1 MVPRRSMAG
10 LEIRLL
16 GDPVLRERAAE
27 VETVDADVRRLAQEM
42 FTAMYE
48 AEGVGLA
55 APQVGIARR
64 IIVVDPHEEGIA
76 PMAIVNPRIAA
87 ASPITDKAE
96 EGCLS
101 IPGVRE
107 VVTRAAAVTVEGLG
121 LHGQRITVDAEGLH
135 ARVLQ
140 HEIDHLDGVLF
151 LDRLSPLKRR
161 LALKRWEKVK
171 PVSDHVPPTATRGGL

>member
-1 MVPRRSMAG
+1 MAG
-10 LEIRLL
+10 MEIRLL

-27 VETVDADVRRLAQEM
+27 VGAVDDEVRRLAKAM
-42 FTAMYE
+42 FNAMYE
-48 AEGVGLA
+48 ADGVGLA
-55 APQVGIARR
+55 APQVGIPRR
-64 IIVVDPHEEGIA
+64 IIVVDPREEGVT
-76 PMAIVNPRIAA
+76 PMAIINPRVVTAA
-87 ASPITDKAE
+87 ASTEKAE

-107 VVTRAAAVTVEGLG
+107 VVERPASVTVEGLDLEG
-121 LHGQRITVDAEGLH
+121 SPLTIDAEGLH

-140 HEIDHLDGVLF
+140 HEVDHLDGVLF

>member
-1 MVPRRSMAG
+1 MAG

-27 VETVDADVRRLAQEM
+27 VGTVDDEVRQLAKAM
-42 FTAMYE
+42 FNAMYE
-48 AEGVGLA
+48 ADGVGLA

-64 IIVVDPHEEGIA
+64 IIVVDAREEGVT
-76 PMAIVNPRIAA
+76 PMAIVNPRIVTVA
-87 ASPITDKAE
+87 ASTEKAE

-107 VVTRAAAVTVEGLG
+107 VVERPASVTVEGLDLEG
-121 LHGQRITVDAEGLH
+121 APLTIEAEGLH

-140 HEIDHLDGVLF
+140 HEVDHLDGVLF
-151 LDRLSPLKRR
+151 LDRLTPLKRR

>member
-1 MVPRRSMAG
+1 MAG

-27 VETVDADVRRLAQEM
+27 VGEVDAELRRLAQDM
-42 FTAMYE
+42 FEAMYE
-48 AEGVGLA
+48 ADGVGLA
-55 APQVGIARR
+55 APQVGISRR
-64 IIVVDPHEEGIA
+64 IIVVDPREDGVTSR
-76 PMAIVNPRIAA
+76 AIINPRVVT
-87 ASPITDKAE
+87 ASAGTDKAE

-101 IPGVRE
+101 IPGVRD
-107 VVTRAAAVTVEGLG
+107 VVERAATVTVEGLDLEG
-121 LHGQRITVDAEGLH
+121 RPITIDADGLH

>member
-1 MVPRRSMAG
+1 MAG

-27 VETVDADVRRLAQEM
+27 VEVVDDEVRRLATAM
-42 FTAMYE
+42 FTTMYE
-48 AEGVGLA
+48 ADGVGLA

-64 IIVVDPHEEGIA
+64 LIVVDPREDGVA
-76 PMAIVNPRIAA
+76 PMAVVNPRIVTAA
-87 ASPITDKAE
+87 GQTDRAE

-107 VVTRAAAVTVEGLG
+107 VVERPATVMVEGLDLEG
-121 LHGQRITVDAEGLH
+121 RPFTIDAVGLH

-140 HEIDHLDGVLF
+140 HEIDHLDGVVF

-171 PVSDHVPPTATRGGL
+171 PASDHVPPAATRGGL

>member
-1 MVPRRSMAG
+1 MAG

-27 VETVDADVRRLAQEM
+27 VETVDAEVRRLAGEM

-48 AEGVGLA
+48 ADGVGLA
-55 APQVGIARR
+55 APQVGVLRR
-64 IIVVDPHEEGIA
+64 IIVVDPREEGVT
-76 PMAIVNPRIAA
+76 PRAIVNPRIVTAD
-87 ASPITDKAE
+87 PLQDKAE

-101 IPGVRE
+101 IPGVRD
-107 VVTRAAAVTVEGLG
+107 VVQRPAGVTVEGLDLDG
-121 LHGQRITVDAEGLH
+121 APVRIEAEGLH

-161 LALKRWEKVK
+161 LALKRWEKVR
-171 PVSDHVPPTATRGGL
+171 PEPDHVSPSATRGGL

>member
-1 MVPRRSMAG
+1 MAG

-27 VETVDADVRRLAQEM
+27 VAAVDADVRRLAHEM

-48 AEGVGLA
+48 ADGVGLA
-55 APQVGIARR
+55 APQVGVSRR
-64 IIVVDPHEEGIA
+64 IIVVDPREEGVA
-76 PMAIVNPRIAA
+76 PMAIINPRIAWVDA
-87 ASPITDKAE
+87 ATEKAE

-101 IPGVRE
+101 IPGVRD
-107 VVTRAAAVTVEGLG
+107 VVERPATVTVEGLDLDG
-121 LHGQRITVDAEGLH
+121 RGVTIDAQGLH
-135 ARVLQ
+135 ARVIQ

-161 LALKRWEKVK
+161 LALKRWEKAK
-171 PVSDHVPPTATRGGL
+171 PIPHHVPPAATRGGL